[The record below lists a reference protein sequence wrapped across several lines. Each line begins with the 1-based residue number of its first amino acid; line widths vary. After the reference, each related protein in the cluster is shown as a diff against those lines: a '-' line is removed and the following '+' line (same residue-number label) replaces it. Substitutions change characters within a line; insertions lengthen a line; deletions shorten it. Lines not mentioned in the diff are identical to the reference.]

1 MATLHRLKPGFQA
14 LLRPL
19 AGWLAHLGVTANQVT
34 IAAVVLSL
42 GYGAAIVATVDE
54 AGVLLAL
61 PAVLLVRMGLNAV
74 DGMIAR
80 DHGQASRLGLFLN
93 EIGDVVADAAIY
105 LPLALALAPG
115 FGLLAGLMAVAFAVT
130 ELAGVLARAAGGER
144 RYDGPFGKSD
154 RAAYFA
160 VLAVASVVPGLPFG
174 VRVMAIGLAIALAG
188 LTIVNRIR
196 APARAGNGHA

>member
-1 MATLHRLKPGFQA
+1 MATLHRLKPRFQA
-14 LLRPL
+14 LLRPI
-19 AGWLAHLGVTANQVT
+19 AGRLAHLGVTANQVT

-42 GYGAAIVATVDE
+42 GYGAAIVITVGA

-61 PAVLLVRMGLNAV
+61 PAVLLLRMGLNAV

-80 DHGQASRLGLFLN
+80 ERGQASRLGLFLN

-115 FGLLAGLMAVAFAVT
+115 FGLLAGLMAVAFAAA
-130 ELAGVLARAAGGER
+130 ELAGVLVRAAGGER

-174 VRVMAIGLAIALAG
+174 VRVMAIGVAIALAG
-188 LTIVNRIR
+188 LTIVNRVR
-196 APARAGNGHA
+196 APAEAGNGHA

>member
-1 MATLHRLKPGFQA
+1 MATLHRLKPRFQA
-14 LLRPL
+14 LLRPI
-19 AGWLAHLGVTANQVT
+19 AGRLAHLGVTANQVT

-42 GYGAAIVATVDE
+42 GYGAAIVITVGA

-61 PAVLLVRMGLNAV
+61 PAVLFLRMGLNAV

-80 DHGQASRLGLFLN
+80 EHGQASRLGLFLN

-115 FGLLAGLMAVAFAVT
+115 FGLLAGLMAVAFAAA
-130 ELAGVLARAAGGER
+130 ELAGVLVRAAGGER

-160 VLAVASVVPGLPFG
+160 ALAVASVVPGLPFG
-174 VRVMAIGLAIALAG
+174 VRVMAIGVAIALAG
-188 LTIVNRIR
+188 LTIVNRVR
-196 APARAGNGHA
+196 APAEAGNGHA

>member
-19 AGWLAHLGVTANQVT
+19 AGRLVHLGVTANAVT

-42 GYGAAIVATVDE
+42 GYGAAIVATVGA

-80 DHGQASRLGLFLN
+80 EHGQASRLGLFLN

-115 FGLLAGLMAVAFAVT
+115 LGLLAGLMAVAFALT

-174 VRVMAIGLAIALAG
+174 VRVVAIGLAIALAG
-188 LTIVNRIR
+188 LTIVNRVR
-196 APARAGNGHA
+196 APAEAGNGHA